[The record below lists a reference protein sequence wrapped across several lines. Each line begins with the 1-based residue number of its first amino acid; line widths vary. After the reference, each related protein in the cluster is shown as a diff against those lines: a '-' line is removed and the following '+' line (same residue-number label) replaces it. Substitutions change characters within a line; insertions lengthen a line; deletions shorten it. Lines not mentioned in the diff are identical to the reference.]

1 MRNAGVGRILQF
13 YAAKLAAARLC
24 GRPEEIAAAVQALLR
39 ERTAALKAF
48 KQIIGQEQRQR
59 RLAEGANMRTRQA
72 ARRRFAA
79 GLRFDFSDMR
89 RAFVPAAGEVRRGR
103 RRRYRHLRRPFRHW
117 RQGFGRGI
125 VPS

>member
-1 MRNAGVGRILQF
+1 MRIAGVGRILQL

-48 KQIIGQEQRQR
+48 RQIIGQEQRQR
-59 RLAEGANMRTRQA
+59 RLAEGANMRARQA
-72 ARRRFAA
+72 ARRWFTT

-89 RAFVPAAGEVRRGR
+89 RAFVRAAGEVRRSG
-103 RRRYRHLRRPFRHW
+103 RRRYRHFRRPFRHW